1 MKKLLLIAILM
12 LTLVFTAV
20 ACNDGTTEETTVGD
34 TTVEATT
41 EEATADVTED
51 PSAEATEEP
60 SAEATE
66 EPSAEVTEDASAD
79 VTEEDTAETTEAA
92 TTEEAAPETTEA
104 PAPETTEEPETTE
117 IPLFPEDFVVPTFS
131 GNVSNLSIC
140 ADNVRLW
147 EGDSFTD
154 LCTQEGHLYMADVY
168 GYVDVTGKDYISF
181 RGWVN
186 PTVGGI
192 EIDQFG
198 YQIGNGEPVFS
209 ADFWKDEPELNMA
222 LNSAVAKRYENIMIP
237 VADMEIGVTPIF
249 LLVRDTNGNVYCMNG
264 NWHGELRVVKT
275 A

>member
-34 TTVEATT
+34 TTIEATT
-41 EEATADVTED
+41 EE

-66 EPSAEVTEDASAD
+66 EPSAEATEEPSTEVTEDASAD
-79 VTEEDTAETTEAA
+79 VTVEDTAEATDAA
-92 TTEEAAPETTEA
+92 TTEEAVVETTEV

-117 IPLFPEDFVVPTFS
+117 VPQIPDDFEEPTFS

-147 EGDSFTD
+147 VGSTCTD
-154 LCTQEGHLYMADVY
+154 LCTQEGHLYMANVD
-168 GYVDVTGKDYISF
+168 GYVDITGMDYISF

-186 PTVGGI
+186 PTAGGI

-198 YQIGNGEPVFS
+198 YQIGNNEPVFS

-222 LNSAVAKRYENIMIP
+222 LNSTLAKRYDNIMIP
-237 VADMEIGVTPIF
+237 VADLEVGVTPIY
-249 LLVRDTNGNVYCMNG
+249 LLVRDTNGTIYCMNG
-264 NWHGELRVVKT
+264 NWHGDLRVVKT

>member
-20 ACNDGTTEETTVGD
+20 ACNDGTTEETTAGD
-34 TTVEATT
+34 TTVETPTT
-41 EEATADVTED
+41 EE
-51 PSAEATEEP
+51 PSVEATEEP
-60 SAEATE
+60 TAEATE
-66 EPSAEVTEDASAD
+66 EPSAEVTEDTSAD
-79 VTEEDTAETTEAA
+79 VTVEDTAEATDEVTEDA
-92 TTEEAAPETTEA
+92 TTEEAVVETTEEPTPETTR
-104 PAPETTEEPETTE
+104 EPETTE
-117 IPLFPEDFVVPTFS
+117 IPLFPEDFVEPTFS
-131 GNVSNLSIC
+131 GNVANLSIC

-168 GYVDVTGKDYISF
+168 GCVDVTGKDYISF

-198 YQIGNGEPVFS
+198 YQIGNEEPVFS

-222 LNSAVAKRYENIMIP
+222 LNSSVAKRYDNIMIP
-237 VADMEIGVTPIF
+237 VADLEVGVTPIF
-249 LLVRDTNGNVYCMNG
+249 LLVRDTNGTVYCMNG